1 MTAAEAARLS
11 EAEQV
16 QLFVDRTVHEPM
28 RAFPPTPEQRKWL
41 IEHGYITPDGKP
53 IIKHYPE

>member
-53 IIKHYPE
+53 II